1 MRRITLRFIVTAIGL
16 SLCFTVITLF
26 VTGHFGG
33 NSRDENFQSAKC
45 DCPSALKAAPKIIR
59 PVANVTS
66 NRARS
71 SQCKEVQQS
80 SPVQRAIII
89 FYPHHQSEYFFP
101 EVRW

>member
-1 MRRITLRFIVTAIGL
+1 MRRITLRFMLTAIGL
-16 SLCFTVITLF
+16 SICFIVIVSF

-33 NSRDENFQSAKC
+33 NSTDENFQSTKC
-45 DCPSALKAAPKIIR
+45 DCTRNAASNILLALT
-59 PVANVTS
+59 NFTS
-66 NRARS
+66 NKARS
-71 SQCKEVQQS
+71 SPCIEVQQS